1 VRRYGRY
8 LALETTDRHSLAR
21 LNPVSLRCQQNLGE
35 FVPATL
41 VVFEAFGST
50 QVFDRHTCLFEEC
63 FEVGWCSSACRL
75 LHLYVAEVAGQIVD
89 SHAAHILIPLDMGED
104 RPPHRHFAGAMSAR
118 WLLLTRDDSFNAH

>member
-1 VRRYGRY
+1 MVLFKEVIQV
-8 LALETTDRHSLAR
+8 LAGSDSHSLGKFAHFLHFPHR
-21 LNPVSLRCQQNLGE
+21 AMRGCASLL
-35 FVPATL
+35 
-41 VVFEAFGST
+41 S
-50 QVFDRHTCLFEEC
+50 CLFEEC

-104 RPPHRHFAGAMSAR
+104 RPPHRHFAGSMSAR

>member
-1 VRRYGRY
+1 LSAEEVRRYGRY

-50 QVFDRHTCLFEEC
+50 QVFDRHNNN
-63 FEVGWCSSACRL
+63 L
-75 LHLYVAEVAGQIVD
+75 LHFVRKLLHPALTALKSCTSFTNGLQTVAYRENSKFDVPWGIRR
-89 SHAAHILIPLDMGED
+89 S
-104 RPPHRHFAGAMSAR
+104 
-118 WLLLTRDDSFNAH
+118 LTN